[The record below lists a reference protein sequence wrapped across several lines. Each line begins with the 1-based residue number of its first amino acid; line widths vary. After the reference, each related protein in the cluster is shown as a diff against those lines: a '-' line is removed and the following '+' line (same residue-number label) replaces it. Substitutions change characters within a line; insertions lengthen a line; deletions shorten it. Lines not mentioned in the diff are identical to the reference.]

1 MLRHSPGSFFNPA
14 HDRRA
19 FNLVIAPPF
28 AGIAIAFKNDTKWIM
43 ADDPKRIKAFSMIS
57 IEQIRAARGLLG
69 WSQTQLAKA
78 AERSLPTIK
87 RLERNDGE
95 GPSVSDD
102 VRDAVQRALE
112 KAGVEFIAENGG
124 GAGVR
129 MKKRKR

>member
-1 MLRHSPGSFFNPA
+1 
-14 HDRRA
+14 
-19 FNLVIAPPF
+19 
-28 AGIAIAFKNDTKWIM
+28 
-43 ADDPKRIKAFSMIS
+43 MIS

-69 WSQTQLAKA
+69 WSQTQLAEA

-87 RLERNDGE
+87 RLERDGE
-95 GPSVSDD
+95 GPAVSDD
-102 VRDAVQRALE
+102 VRGAVQKALE